1 MLVFVWTLIDLKLY
15 TRLPDGLTYPLTS
28 VIVWVMKPV
37 ENLKWMFEMDV
48 HSEFVQSNLTL
59 KFQ

>member
-1 MLVFVWTLIDLKLY
+1 MLVFVHTLIDLKLY

-37 ENLKWMFEMDV
+37 ENLKWMFTV
-48 HSEFVQSNLTL
+48 NLSNQILPLNFSECF
-59 KFQ
+59 

>member
-1 MLVFVWTLIDLKLY
+1 MLVFVHTLIDLKLY

-37 ENLKWMFEMDV
+37 ENLKWMLTMNLSNQILPLNF
-48 HSEFVQSNLTL
+48 SECF
-59 KFQ
+59 

>member
-15 TRLPDGLTYPLTS
+15 TRLPDGLTYLLIG

-37 ENLKWMFEMDV
+37 ENLKWMFTMSLSNQILPLNF
-48 HSEFVQSNLTL
+48 SECF
-59 KFQ
+59 